1 MYQFLS
7 QSLAGYSLQSSEPG
21 VQDLLPLSRWAQRS
35 PALVET
41 WLKLQACE
49 LSLGPYPRRPSLF
62 KVKQEEVAVGKV
74 LGMEK
79 T

>member
-1 MYQFLS
+1 MYQFLG
-7 QSLAGYSLQSSEPG
+7 QRLAGYSLQSCEPG
-21 VQDLLPLSRWAQRS
+21 VQNWPPLSRRAQRS

-41 WLKLQACE
+41 WLKLQARE
-49 LSLGPYPRRPSLF
+49 LSLGPYSRRPSLF

-74 LGMEK
+74 LGVEK

>member
-1 MYQFLS
+1 MYPFLG
-7 QSLAGYSLQSSEPG
+7 QSLAEYSLQSSEPG
-21 VQDLLPLSRWAQRS
+21 VRDLPLLSRGSQRS

-49 LSLGPYPRRPSLF
+49 LSFGPYPRRPSLF
-62 KVKQEEVAVGKV
+62 EVKQEEVAVGKI
-74 LGMEK
+74 LGAEK